1 MKQEEKTKLTRQ
13 KILDAGIAEFGT
25 NGYEKANIN
34 SISAS
39 GIAKGLIYHNFASKD
54 ELYLECLRV
63 CFDEITE
70 ALDCPESI
78 ADYSVYFSKRICLFR
93 ERRAAASMVLEALIN
108 PPKKHLEEIAQI
120 RTKYDRM
127 NAEWLTKILKND
139 RLRDGITEESALK
152 YLTLAQDMFNWY
164 CTNPKF
170 DSSKPED
177 LIELHERELPRI
189 FEFMLRGVLKGE

>member
-13 KILDAGIAEFGT
+13 KIIDAGIAEFGA

-39 GIAKGLIYHNFASKD
+39 GIAKGLIYHNFATKD
-54 ELYLECLRV
+54 ELYLECLSV
-63 CFDEITE
+63 CFDEITA
-70 ALDCPESI
+70 ALACPESI
-78 ADYSVYFSKRICLFR
+78 TDYSVYFNKRICLFR
-93 ERRAAASMVLEALIN
+93 EKRAAAAMVLEALIN
-108 PPKKHLEEIAQI
+108 PPKKHLEKIAEI
-120 RTKYDRM
+120 RTQYDQM
-127 NAEWLTKILKND
+127 NAEWISKILGNAC
-139 RLRDGITEESALK
+139 LRDGITEESALK
-152 YLTLAQDMFNWY
+152 YLTLMQDMFNWY

-177 LIELHERELPRI
+177 LFELHERELPRI

>member
-13 KILDAGIAEFGT
+13 KIIDAGIAEFGA

-39 GIAKGLIYHNFASKD
+39 GIAKGLIYHNFATKD
-54 ELYLECLRV
+54 ELYLECLSV
-63 CFDEITE
+63 CFDEITA
-70 ALDCPESI
+70 ALACPESI
-78 ADYSVYFSKRICLFR
+78 ADYSVYFNKRICLFR
-93 ERRAAASMVLEALIN
+93 EKRAAAAMVLEALIN
-108 PPKKHLEEIAQI
+108 PPKKHLEKIAEI
-120 RTKYDRM
+120 RTQYDQM
-127 NAEWLTKILKND
+127 NAEWISKILGNAC
-139 RLRDGITEESALK
+139 LRDGITEESALK
-152 YLTLAQDMFNWY
+152 YLTLMQDMFNWY

-177 LIELHERELPRI
+177 LFELHERELPRI